1 MTFPFPS
8 AEWAQAFREQINASA
23 AYRES
28 AADWHGGAI
37 CFVIRAGGE
46 KTYLWLDLHCG
57 ECRAAELVAPQR
69 GEQASFLI
77 SAEYEGWKRILR
89 GELDP
94 VRAIWTGTVT
104 VRGDLSFLLRYMRA
118 ARELLACAVRVPTR
132 FRDELEDLPRS
143 TDRGGCP
150 GREDA

>member
-1 MTFPFPS
+1 MGAGFPRADQCECCLSGIGRRLARGSDLLRHPS
-8 AEWAQAFREQINASA
+8 GW
-23 AYRES
+23 
-28 AADWHGGAI
+28 
-37 CFVIRAGGE
+37 GE
-46 KTYLWLDLHCG
+46 DVPLARSPL
-57 ECRAAELVAPQR
+57 ELVAPQR